1 MDRLLYLQAR
11 GYVDPGY
18 ELGSFIFPHFHEPGC
33 LKVGDAFVACVSPLS
48 TVQAAFPAVSCLQV
62 IK

>member
-1 MDRLLYLQAR
+1 M
-11 GYVDPGY
+11 DPGY

-48 TVQAAFPAVSCLQV
+48 TVQAVFPAVSCLQV